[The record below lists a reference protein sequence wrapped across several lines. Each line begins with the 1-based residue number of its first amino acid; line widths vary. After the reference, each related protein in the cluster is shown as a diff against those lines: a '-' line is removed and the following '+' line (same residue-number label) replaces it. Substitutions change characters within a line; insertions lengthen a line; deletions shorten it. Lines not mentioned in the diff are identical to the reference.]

1 MLPECVPHST
11 DPQILQD
18 GVDNAGCVCR
28 EVEKIAA
35 LSGILLRTGCFCN
48 PGACALHL
56 GMTPADV
63 RQNFEAGHTCW
74 DDMDLIGG
82 RPTGAVRVS
91 FGCAPQ
97 PCKKIQSYIVIYTT
111 TKVSA
116 KRRLKHR
123 RVLSCLA
130 TSA

>member
-1 MLPECVPHST
+1 MSIRARALRLVESTAMMLSFCMSF
-11 DPQILQD
+11 
-18 GVDNAGCVCR
+18 CR

-63 RQNFEAGHTCW
+63 QRNFEAGHACW
-74 DDMDLIGG
+74 DDMDLING

-91 FGCAPQ
+91 FGYA
-97 PCKKIQSYIVIYTT
+97 S
-111 TKVSA
+111 
-116 KRRLKHR
+116 
-123 RVLSCLA
+123 
-130 TSA
+130 